1 MVYVPS
7 SVCLSSMDHRIKR
20 VLEAQPII
28 PLTEAQRETGLSQGL
43 SRARPTA
50 LYSYLS
56 QAPKPPVPGTEGAGP
71 IAMGGGGERDS
82 PLQTLPALRHLEAFQ
97 QLSLLGT
104 DGKTEVQSKGA
115 GVDLARV
122 LEQVIG

>member
-97 QLSLLGT
+97 TISNYHFSAQTGRQKSRE
-104 DGKTEVQSKGA
+104 K
-115 GVDLARV
+115 
-122 LEQVIG
+122 